1 MFKDFFLTYLLV
13 FGLTA
18 CQSSHQTGSGAGKE
32 QPLDGFAKQN
42 YQGLQS
48 AVKIEKAW
56 AQALRFE
63 SEWLKLRAQVV
74 LAESYASDC
83 RLSELELS
91 AEMSQFGSLNQKLS
105 QDGFIT
111 DDQRKQWN
119 AQLAVKRTNRIHAEA
134 RANLLRRDLNDLKQE
149 IAKSG
154 YKVAEGSII
163 SPK

>member
-48 AVKIEKAW
+48 AVKLEKAW

-63 SEWLKLRAQVV
+63 SKWLKLRAQVV

-83 RLSELELS
+83 RLS
-91 AEMSQFGSLNQKLS
+91 SLNYRQRCLS
-105 QDGFIT
+105 SAPLIKNFL
-111 DDQRKQWN
+111 RM
-119 AQLAVKRTNRIHAEA
+119 A
-134 RANLLRRDLNDLKQE
+134 LLLMIKGNNGTPSLQ
-149 IAKSG
+149 
-154 YKVAEGSII
+154 
-163 SPK
+163 